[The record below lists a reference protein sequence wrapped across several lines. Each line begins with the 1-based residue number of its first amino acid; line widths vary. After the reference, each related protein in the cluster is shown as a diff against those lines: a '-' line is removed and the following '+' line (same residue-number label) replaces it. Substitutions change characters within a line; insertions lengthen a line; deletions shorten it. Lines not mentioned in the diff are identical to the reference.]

1 MGNASLDGREE
12 LSEFKEFRELKD
24 ISDTHP

>member
-1 MGNASLDGREE
+1 MGNASLDGRRRD
-12 LSEFKEFRELKD
+12 SEFKELRELKD